1 MSAFD
6 TLAPSYDKEFTHTP
20 IGQILR
26 SRVHSRLLSHFK
38 AGDKLLEIGCGTGED
53 ALFLAEQGIK
63 LTATDA
69 SEKMLSVT
77 RAKTSHLSNITVA
90 QLDLANLPSLQAQRS
105 GEGLGVRFRA
115 AEGGEGFHGAFSNFG
130 ALNCLNDWKPLAAW
144 LAEHVQ
150 KGGIVGLGIMSP
162 YCLWEFAWHA
172 LHWKWDIALRRLR
185 GSEFEGISITYPTV
199 QHITNDFSP
208 YFRRVHLMP
217 LGLFLP
223 TSALFDVVQ
232 KRPKLMKT
240 LVNLENRFGNVSPL
254 AMLADHYLIEFE
266 RL

>member
-38 AGDKLLEIGCGTGED
+38 AGDFVLEMGCGTGED
-53 ALFLAEQGIK
+53 ALFLAEQGINI
-63 LTATDA
+63 TATDA
-69 SEKMLSVT
+69 SEKML
-77 RAKTSHLSNITVA
+77 NITREKTKYLPNV
-90 QLDLANLPSLQAQRS
+90 QTRLLDLKAPIHY
-105 GEGLGVRFRA
+105 GESFS
-115 AEGGEGFHGAFSNFG
+115 GAFSNFG
-130 ALNCLNDWKPLAAW
+130 ALNCLSDWKPLAEW
-144 LAEHVQ
+144 LSQ
-150 KGGIVGLGIMSP
+150 QIPKGGIVSLGIMSP

-172 LHWKWDIALRRLR
+172 LHWKWEIALRRLR
-185 GSEFEGISITYPTV
+185 GSEFEGVHISYPTV
-199 QHITNDFSP
+199 QRITDDFAP

-232 KRPKLMKT
+232 KRPKLMQT
-240 LVNLENRFGNVSPL
+240 LVSLENRFGNISQL
-254 AMLADHYLIEFE
+254 AMLADHYWIELE
-266 RL
+266 RI

>member
-6 TLAPSYDKEFTHTP
+6 ILAPSYDKEFTHTP

-38 AGDKLLEIGCGTGED
+38 AGDNVLEMGCGTGED
-53 ALFLAEQGIK
+53 ALFLAEQGIHI
-63 LTATDA
+63 TATDA

-77 RAKTSHLSNITVA
+77 RAKTTHLSNVTVS
-90 QLDLANLPSLQAQRS
+90 QLDLSNLPSPS
-105 GEGLGVRFRA
+105 YGEGLEVRFN
-115 AEGGEGFHGAFSNFG
+115 GAFSNFG
-130 ALNCLNDWKPLAAW
+130 ALNCLSDWKPLAAW
-144 LAEHVQ
+144 LAERIE
-150 KGGIVGLGIMSP
+150 KGGIVGFGIMSP

-172 LHWKWDIALRRLR
+172 LHWKWDIALRRIR
-185 GSEFEGISITYPTV
+185 GSEFEGIHITYPTV
-199 QHITNDFSP
+199 QRITSDFSP

-240 LVNLENRFGNVSPL
+240 LVNLENRFGTIPQL
-254 AMLADHYLIEFE
+254 AMLADHYWIELE
-266 RL
+266 RI

>member
-38 AGDKLLEIGCGTGED
+38 AGDSLLEMGCGTGED
-53 ALFLAEQGIK
+53 ALFLAEQGINI
-63 LTATDA
+63 TATDA
-69 SEKMLSVT
+69 SEKMLNIT
-77 RAKTSHLSNITVA
+77 KAKTKHLPNVQTSM
-90 QLDLANLPSLQAQRS
+90 LDLQAPSQL
-105 GEGLGVRFRA
+105 EGTFD
-115 AEGGEGFHGAFSNFG
+115 GAFSNFG
-130 ALNCLNDWKPLAAW
+130 ALNCLADWKPLAAW
-144 LAEHVQ
+144 LAERIQ
-150 KGGIVGLGIMSP
+150 KGGIIGLGIMSP

-185 GSEFEGISITYPTV
+185 GSEFEGIHITYPTV
-199 QHITNDFSP
+199 QRITNDFSP

-232 KRPKLMKT
+232 KRPKLMNT
-240 LVNLENRFGNVSPL
+240 LVNLENRFGNISQL
-254 AMLADHYLIEFE
+254 AMLADHYWIEFE